1 MFHPHELERS
11 RERDRFDPIRE
22 RERYGLSREL
32 SLAIWKRVSED
43 ATDTFG
49 RRNEEQARERFHKL
63 AARIAARGGRL
74 RLTPGRLTRVGVEMS
89 GEPMDTWAADQLM
102 PRVPGR
108 QTLAA
113 VEAQRWAKKVGE
125 TSMAGEPVGVV
136 ARRADEERERRE
148 PPSASEVAR
157 AMAALQAGRSES
169 GNVQPVPMLVGPRP
183 AAPEWPNPVGKRTS
197 LGFGL
202 EPYLAPA
209 LKEVLKRI
217 GPNHRLRQELI
228 AATGTPTRSF
238 AGMGQWAEPLPG
250 IPIANGNAL
259 WQATERHAAT
269 LYRRAVSSGVADQHD
284 PAVGSAL
291 QKQGTGQPLPTE
303 IRREMEHELGVSL
316 VGVRIHTDVLAAQAA
331 RALGAEAFT
340 LGEDIFF
347 AEGTFA
353 PETLSGRKL
362 LAHELMH
369 VVQAL
374 RSDTGPTHDG
384 LRLSQPDEPL
394 EREAEVVAE
403 RIARMMSN
411 DREKPPTR
419 GEMPHAAPAAVGGA
433 GLAPKPALPAPSIA
447 AMKPEAGLAQ
457 LHGVHP
463 DRLTQIFGRARTAAS
478 AELPAPPVQRKAS
491 DNAESGA
498 DPLAVA
504 AETTRGPGGALPHR
518 SQIQASFGHHDVS
531 NIRVFQGSETHDAM
545 QTLGA
550 RAFAYGDALAF
561 NGAPDLHTAAHE
573 AAHVV
578 QQRGG
583 VQLAGNIDQP
593 GDVYERHADAVA
605 DRVSAGQS
613 AEALLDQMAGGSGAR
628 PSVQRKP
635 DDKQPAKDNVPHLP
649 DGMNLQIQSDGS
661 VVVRT
666 AWVESA
672 PDKVVV
678 AKGVQSPSVISAILH
693 ALKDAGVLYWMPDAK
708 IREYATHLVLEG
720 SYNSKVKPF
729 KKLSIAFS
737 VYVRIGP
744 PPGAN
749 VIYAKSGRG
758 LQGIIRQSVM
768 IPGPIVA
775 ETEVELSE
783 PVRNELWTAL
793 EQFTG
798 MPLAPKVKEDLVK
811 NPEPWKPHVLPGQEG
826 LAFPLEQNKLE
837 RLYGKKQWNDH
848 VDHPKS
854 DQQGSGAISVAGGV
868 QFSSTIPEADRQYF
882 LDWMKQVAKGSKPGD
897 TLITSDV
904 IAKLREIDADPD
916 LKAKILAK
924 LQAGGDGG
932 ESKPLT
938 AQMLDNVINAVKT
951 DDAYQKLGMTL
962 PTGGD
967 KYKPLFSEPVRG
979 KIINRGG
986 LNYVDQD
993 TEFSFETQ
1001 NQKDAFAIPYVYV
1014 SWVLTKKDKPTEH
1027 VKEGKTHHVEFEKP
1041 DTFSYEWK
1049 ETGIYTVHAFVTH
1062 TFYQPA
1068 HFEIDVEVKTEQQR
1082 TKELNDPAFN
1092 GLKGGT
1098 TYETGPTD
1106 WPFDVSWFNT
1116 LFGSHKEEYG
1126 KKAWGT
1132 TPDDFKRMTYEQRVK
1147 FLATDKQRLKDMIAA
1162 HTNAKG
1168 EPTDARWADMVSY
1181 AKDKLK
1187 TLEETEQLLGKE
1199 NTAHNVFF
1207 EARGTFLS
1215 RKNGIPDKA
1224 LKLLGSA
1231 NKDGGDIRTIV
1242 HDFTQLYEPS
1252 DYTFSATGTTF
1263 EQSVE
1268 ATFVD
1273 LAKSYPPGRISCLF
1287 EALDDSL
1294 VSNQKTV
1301 GFELDT
1307 GTAWKDVKSVVY
1319 NPTVMMAVNIVGAAT
1334 MVFLP
1339 VTAPVLFPMLA
1350 TYNSIE
1356 TIDNMAQLRAK
1367 GNLTWGNVAKGVA
1380 QIGLNFLPYVGEI
1393 KVVANMGKVA
1403 MYTLEGVTIAGMGV
1417 LMTLDGVEQIRKLRD
1432 KDISEIGKLDEE
1444 VRELERTNPSD
1455 PTLPAKKAQLEAMIK
1470 QAQDR
1475 STEVIQDMAK
1485 SGAVML
1491 VQMGALKGL
1500 QAHMTNASIAS
1511 LKAEG
1516 LYEHAPGVDPR
1527 YDART
1532 GRIVGD
1538 EAKLDAGKISKLKQQ
1553 YTVDMAA
1560 KQAELANVLGTD
1572 KIEVTRGGD
1581 KVTVTKDGDGYKV
1594 QVPTDKPFSE
1604 AIDEAW
1610 QARKALDPKAPADR
1624 PPPIVAEIKPTLDPK
1639 ALVHE
1644 QNVAVGNSVQTQT
1657 EAHAILDKLAKGDRS
1672 AFKALGIEAPPADF
1686 DLRSVEWGI
1695 GQKPDGSFIIVRGEP
1710 GAVNWSG
1717 FGGVRPVAHSHP
1729 LTPQKLLTGGSVT
1742 FADLIKGG
1750 AKLEVNKVNVFP
1762 SAADVQF
1769 CVAHGLTE
1777 HTVQTPYVS
1786 KGGGKIGNPAPGA
1799 HEPLVS
1805 IKIKQP
1811 ERVGSW
1817 GGNDQLGVYKSKM
1830 VAVDAKGNEL
1840 WSGEVWTADHP
1851 GLGSVV
1857 MFDEPPSGLMT
1868 KKVAGAAPDAQHS
1881 TKTSDPVK
1889 AKWVSDLPGQLSPDE
1904 QHRLDLMTKGKSA
1917 GEVYDMF
1924 GGDLA
1929 IAKAKLGGSNL
1940 TPELYQKRASL
1951 TSDEARR
1958 AFDNKWNQ
1966 MIGGDRAPSDAK
1978 LAKFKGY
1985 LHAIEKRAGGDLNKG
2000 LEAEEKKIPHGAVV
2014 PEPKTADYPPS
2025 WGNFD
2030 PAHNAEFKT
2039 KLEEFRGTD
2048 FMEQNYAGGEGAVY
2062 LGDSKTRALKRW
2074 FAKRI
2079 GDMATSI
2086 AKLRS
2091 AHSAVSG
2098 NPDLAKHIDVVE
2110 IHETGS
2116 DWIVRDF
2123 ATGSEEL
2130 KNFASGPA
2138 EIARTE
2144 AIKALEAKLS
2154 RSATEDDILGKLK
2167 GKSANLHWDPARG
2180 KIVIIDMQ

>member
-1 MFHPHELERS
+1 M
-11 RERDRFDPIRE
+11 
-22 RERYGLSREL
+22 
-32 SLAIWKRVSED
+32 SE
-43 ATDTFG
+43 
-49 RRNEEQARERFHKL
+49 
-63 AARIAARGGRL
+63 
-74 RLTPGRLTRVGVEMS
+74 
-89 GEPMDTWAADQLM
+89 
-102 PRVPGR
+102 
-108 QTLAA
+108 
-113 VEAQRWAKKVGE
+113 
-125 TSMAGEPVGVV
+125 
-136 ARRADEERERRE
+136 RADKQSKQR
-148 PPSASEVAR
+148 SVQT
-157 AMAALQAGRSES
+157 ALGTVIAT
-169 GNVQPVPMLVGPRP
+169 P
-183 AAPEWPNPVGKRTS
+183 GKRTAVEQAYVQRQVVES
-197 LGFGL
+197 CNEQVHASEAGSA
-202 EPYLAPA
+202 PAPA
-209 LKEVLKRI
+209 L
-217 GPNHRLRQELI
+217 
-228 AATGTPTRSF
+228 
-238 AGMGQWAEPLPG
+238 LPG
-250 IPIANGNAL
+250 
-259 WQATERHAAT
+259 
-269 LYRRAVSSGVADQHD
+269 D
-284 PAVGSAL
+284 
-291 QKQGTGQPLPTE
+291 
-303 IRREMEHELGVSL
+303 
-316 VGVRIHTDVLAAQAA
+316 RIQ
-331 RALGAEAFT
+331 
-340 LGEDIFF
+340 
-347 AEGTFA
+347 
-353 PETLSGRKL
+353 
-362 LAHELMH
+362 
-369 VVQAL
+369 
-374 RSDTGPTHDG
+374 
-384 LRLSQPDEPL
+384 RL
-394 EREAEVVAE
+394 
-403 RIARMMSN
+403 
-411 DREKPPTR
+411 
-419 GEMPHAAPAAVGGA
+419 
-433 GLAPKPALPAPSIA
+433 
-447 AMKPEAGLAQ
+447 
-457 LHGVHP
+457 
-463 DRLTQIFGRARTAAS
+463 FGRPDSQIAS
-478 AELPAPPVQRKAS
+478 RHVNQPSPEPPVQRKATG
-491 DNAESGA
+491 DAESGA
-498 DPLAVA
+498 DASAVA
-504 AETTRGPGGALPHR
+504 AEATGGPGGALPHQA
-518 SQIQASFGHHDVS
+518 QIQTSFGRHDVS
-531 NIRVFQGSETHDAM
+531 NIRGFQGSETHGAM

-550 RAFAYGDALAF
+550 RAFAYGDAVAF
-561 NGAPDLHTAAHE
+561 HGAPDLHTAAHE

-578 QQRGG
+578 QQRSG
-583 VQLAGNIDQP
+583 VQLKGNIDQP

-605 DRVSAGQS
+605 DRVVAGQS
-613 AEALLDQMAGGSGAR
+613 AEALLDQMAGGSGASS
-628 PSVQRKP
+628 SVQRKP
-635 DDKQPAKDNVPHLP
+635 DDKQPAKDDVPHLP

-661 VVVRT
+661 VLVRA

-672 PDKVVV
+672 PDKVVSTQ
-678 AKGVQSPSVISAILH
+678 GVQSPSVISAILH
-693 ALKDAGVLYWMPDAK
+693 ALKDAGILYWIPDAK
-708 IREYATHLVLEG
+708 IKEYATSLVLEG

-729 KKLSIAFS
+729 NKLGIAFS

-744 PPGAN
+744 PPGVN
-749 VIYAKSGRG
+749 VIYAKSGRA
-758 LQGIIRQSVM
+758 LQGIIRQSAL

-798 MPLAPKVKEDLVK
+798 MPLAPEVKADLVK

-826 LAFPLEQNKLE
+826 LAFPLEQKTLE

-848 VDHPKS
+848 LDHPKS
-854 DQQGSGAISVAGGV
+854 DQQGSGAITVAGGV
-868 QFSSTIPEADRQYF
+868 QFSSTIPEEDRKYF
-882 LDWMKQVAKGSKPGD
+882 LDWMKQVAKGGKPGD

-916 LKAKILAK
+916 LKAKVLAR
-924 LQAGGDGG
+924 LQAGGNGG

-938 AQMLDNVINAVKT
+938 AQMLDNVITAVKT
-951 DDAYQKLGMTL
+951 DDAYKKLGMTP

-967 KYKPLFSEPVRG
+967 RYKPLFSEPVRG

-986 LNYVDQD
+986 LNYVGQD

-1014 SWVLTKKDKPTEH
+1014 NWVLTKKDKPTEH
-1027 VKEGKTHHVEFEKP
+1027 LKEGKTHHVEFEKP
-1041 DTFSYEWK
+1041 DTFAYEWK
-1049 ETGIYTVHAFVTH
+1049 ETGICTVHAFVTH

-1082 TKELNDPAFN
+1082 TKELNDAAFK
-1092 GLKGGT
+1092 GLQGGT

-1116 LFGSHKEEYG
+1116 AFGSRKEEYG
-1126 KKAWGT
+1126 KKVWGT
-1132 TPDDFKRMTYEQRVK
+1132 TPADFKRMTYEERVK

-1168 EPTDARWADMVSY
+1168 KPTDARWADMVSY

-1187 TLEETEQLLGKE
+1187 TLEETEQTLGKE
-1199 NTAHNVFF
+1199 NTAGSVFF

-1231 NKDGGDIRTIV
+1231 KKDSADIKTTV
-1242 HDFTQLYEPS
+1242 HDFTQLYEPN

-1263 EQSVE
+1263 EKSVE
-1268 ATFVD
+1268 ATFVS

-1287 EALDDSL
+1287 EALDDHL
-1294 VSNQKTV
+1294 APTQKTV
-1301 GFELDT
+1301 GFEFDT

-1319 NPTVMMAVNIVGAAT
+1319 NPTVMMVVNIVGAAT

-1356 TIDNMAQLRAK
+1356 TIDNMAQLQAK

-1380 QIGLNFLPYVGEI
+1380 QIGLNFLPYVGEL

-1455 PTLPAKKAQLEAMIK
+1455 PTLPAKKAQLEAMIR

-1491 VQMGALKGL
+1491 VQMAALKGL

-1516 LYEHAPGVDPR
+1516 LYEHAPGVEPH
-1527 YDART
+1527 YDAKT

-1538 EAKLDAGKISKLKQQ
+1538 EAKLDPGKISKLKQQ

-1560 KQAELANVLGTD
+1560 KQAELANVLGTE

-1581 KVTVTKDGDGYKV
+1581 KITVTKDGDGYKV
-1594 QVPTDKPFSE
+1594 QIPNDKPFSE

-1610 QARKALDPKAPADR
+1610 KARKAMDPKAPADR
-1624 PPPIVAEIKPTLDPK
+1624 PPPIVAEIKPTLDPR

-1644 QNVAVGNSVQTQT
+1644 QNVAVGTSVQTET
-1657 EAHAILDKLAKGDRS
+1657 EAHGILDKLAKGDRS

-1695 GQKPDGSFIIVRGEP
+1695 GQKPDGSFIIIRGEP

-1729 LTPQKLLTGGSVT
+1729 LIPQKLLTGGSVT
-1742 FADLIKGG
+1742 FAELIKGG
-1750 AKLEVNKVNVFP
+1750 AKMEVNKVNVFP

-1786 KGGGKIGNPAPGA
+1786 KGGGKIGNPAPSA

-1830 VAVDAKGNEL
+1830 AAVDANGNEL

-1851 GLGSVV
+1851 SLGSVV

-1868 KKVAGAAPDAQHS
+1868 KKVAGAAPGVPHS
-1881 TKTSDPVK
+1881 TKTSDPAVTR
-1889 AKWVSDLPGQLSPDE
+1889 WVSDLPGQLSRDE

-1917 GEVYDMF
+1917 DEIYDLF

-1929 IAKAKLGGSNL
+1929 VAKAKLGGSNL

-1951 TSDEARR
+1951 TSDKARR

-1978 LAKFKGY
+1978 IAKFKGY
-1985 LHAIEKRAGGDLNKG
+1985 LDAIEKRAGGDLNKG

-2014 PEPKTADYPPS
+2014 AEPKAADYPPS
-2025 WGNFD
+2025 WDNFD

-2062 LGDSKTRALKRW
+2062 LGESKTTALKRW

-2091 AHSAVSG
+2091 ARSAVTG

-2123 ATGSEEL
+2123 ATGSDEL

-2144 AIKALEAKLS
+2144 AIKALEAKPS

-2167 GKSANLHWDPARG
+2167 GKSANLHWEPARG